1 VIYRKAGP
9 DDAAQ
14 LAEFGA
20 RSFVDSYA
28 HVMDRAELEAY
39 VCAHY
44 TPERVE
50 EEISD
55 PAGASFLALDP
66 DIVGFAQ
73 VRAGNRPEC
82 EMASAAPAE
91 LRRIYVERS
100 RHGGGVATKLLGMV
114 QAEARV
120 RGCDV
125 LWLAVWEIN
134 DRAISF
140 YRKNG
145 FSMAGR
151 QGFPI
156 GNEVQTDHVM
166 AKSLADELH

>member
-1 VIYRKAGP
+1 MIYRKAELA
-9 DDAAQ
+9 DAEQ

-39 VCAHY
+39 VGEHY
-44 TPERVE
+44 TPDRMRA
-50 EEISD
+50 EID
-55 PAGASFLALDP
+55 DADAACFLALDP
-66 DIVGFAQ
+66 EIVGFAQ

-82 EMASAAPAE
+82 EMPSATPAE

-100 RHGGGVATKLLGMV
+100 RHGRGVAAKLLGMV
-114 QAEARV
+114 QAEARL
-120 RGCDV
+120 RGCDT

-140 YRKNG
+140 YRKSG

-166 AKSLADELH
+166 AKTLADELR

>member
-1 VIYRKAGP
+1 MQI
-9 DDAAQ
+9 
-14 LAEFGA
+14 AEFGA

-28 HVMDRAELEAY
+28 DVMERADLETY
-39 VCAHY
+39 VGEHY
-44 TPERVE
+44 TPERMR
-50 EEISD
+50 EEIGD
-55 PAGASFLALDP
+55 PAGATFLALDP
-66 DIVGFAQ
+66 EIVGFAQ

-82 EMASAAPAE
+82 EMAAAAPAE
-91 LRRIYVERS
+91 LRRIYVERR
-100 RHGGGVATKLLGMV
+100 RHGQGVAATLLGMV
-114 QAEARV
+114 QAEARL
-120 RGCDV
+120 RGCDT

-166 AKSLADELH
+166 AKPLADELH